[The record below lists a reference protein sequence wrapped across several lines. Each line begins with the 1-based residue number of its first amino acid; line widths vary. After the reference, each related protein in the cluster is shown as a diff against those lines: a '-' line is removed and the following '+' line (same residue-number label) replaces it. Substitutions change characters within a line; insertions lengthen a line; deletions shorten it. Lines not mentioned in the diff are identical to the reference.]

1 MLKHQHHHPA
11 ASHLLCCCSLKSPLT
26 WCATLRPAPQ
36 SLPSQVAHT
45 HSPQPPQK
53 YYNHNSHT
61 PTLLLVLLLPQLN
74 LVRNAAPSATV
85 APFPGGSH
93 TQPSANPHALPP
105 SNMDP
110 EWARAA
116 AEEGLVAYKNLL
128 GPNQNMSHIPGADVE
143 AQEITTVAD
152 MLNFETKKQMY
163 KRFSTG
169 FGVFMIAQL
178 CE

>member
-1 MLKHQHHHPA
+1 L
-11 ASHLLCCCSLKSPLT
+11 
-26 WCATLRPAPQ
+26 
-36 SLPSQVAHT
+36 
-45 HSPQPPQK
+45 
-53 YYNHNSHT
+53 
-61 PTLLLVLLLPQLN
+61 QLN

-85 APFPGGSH
+85 APFPGVA
-93 TQPSANPHALPP
+93 SANPHALPP
-105 SNMDP
+105 SNIDP

-116 AEEGLVAYKNLL
+116 AEEGIVAYKNLL
-128 GPNQNMSHIPGADVE
+128 GPNQNMSHIAGADVE

-178 CE
+178 CEYQGVQSWQSSTGFGMYAWYLIGEADVQAVWR

>member
-1 MLKHQHHHPA
+1 L
-11 ASHLLCCCSLKSPLT
+11 
-26 WCATLRPAPQ
+26 
-36 SLPSQVAHT
+36 
-45 HSPQPPQK
+45 
-53 YYNHNSHT
+53 
-61 PTLLLVLLLPQLN
+61 QLN

-85 APFPGGSH
+85 APFPG
-93 TQPSANPHALPP
+93 TASANPHALPP
-105 SNMDP
+105 SNIDP

-116 AEEGLVAYKNLL
+116 AQEGMVAYKNLL

-178 CE
+178 CEYKGWVWLVLRGFKGFHSDLQRSKCTSGSAMDPCAFMLAHVLAHTTLFQFLIGEGALQQKPLM

>member
-1 MLKHQHHHPA
+1 
-11 ASHLLCCCSLKSPLT
+11 
-26 WCATLRPAPQ
+26 
-36 SLPSQVAHT
+36 
-45 HSPQPPQK
+45 
-53 YYNHNSHT
+53 
-61 PTLLLVLLLPQLN
+61 
-74 LVRNAAPSATV
+74 VRNAAPSATV
-85 APFPGGSH
+85 APFPGAS
-93 TQPSANPHALPP
+93 QSSLAAANPHALPP
-105 SNMDP
+105 SNIDP

-116 AEEGLVAYKNLL
+116 AEEGVVAYKNLL

-178 CE
+178 CEYQGFRV